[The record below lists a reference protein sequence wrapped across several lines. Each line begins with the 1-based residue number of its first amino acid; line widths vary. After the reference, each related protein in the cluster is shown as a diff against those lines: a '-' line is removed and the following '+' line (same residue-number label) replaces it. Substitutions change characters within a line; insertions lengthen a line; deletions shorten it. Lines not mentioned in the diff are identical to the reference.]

1 MVTPFF
7 LSSILIVKLYEIF
20 QSCERGSLKFSTIIP
35 NILLWLCGKGGG
47 GGGPLLE
54 NQLGINI
61 QLHGFIYIIYFLNF
75 WLSLHLEKRMAKTQ
89 IC

>member
-1 MVTPFF
+1 MA
-7 LSSILIVKLYEIF
+7 LRE
-20 QSCERGSLKFSTIIP
+20 E
-35 NILLWLCGKGGG
+35 

-61 QLHGFIYIIYFLNF
+61 QLHDLIYMIYFLNF
-75 WLSLHLEKRMAKTQ
+75 WLPLHFEKCMAKSQ